1 MADKKDDR
9 VNGSGAVPGFKEWT
23 CSFSGCDGGNE
34 KSPVWICGIESGFA
48 CDTEWDD
55 ARYQSEMVDYYSN
68 KLPVEMSAGRYF
80 PPQESSFT
88 EKNLQ
93 YQYVLKAAKLCTVI
107 QGTEMEQVREHAK
120 ELAVFR
126 LNLFPIAL
134 RNTSDQLWMQHHLD
148 RVTGLATRELFRAWC
163 FLHRFTWMAQQI
175 REYRPKLVIGTGTGY
190 LTDFLCA
197 FGGGG
202 ALDSIQKEEI
212 AAGDTSRPLYWAK
225 VNNATTIAVTPF
237 LGGPTGLNS
246 DELIRAFG
254 RRLNDLMNA

>member
-1 MADKKDDR
+1 ME
-9 VNGSGAVPGFKEWT
+9 V
-23 CSFSGCDGGNE
+23 
-34 KSPVWICGIESGFA
+34 
-48 CDTEWDD
+48 
-55 ARYQSEMVDYYSN
+55 YYSS
-68 KLPVEMSAGRYF
+68 KLPAEITAGRYF

-107 QGTEMEQVREHAK
+107 QGAELEQVRQYAK

-126 LNLFPIAL
+126 INLFPIAL
-134 RNTSDQLWMQHHLD
+134 RNTSDQLWKQHHLD
-148 RVTGLATRELFRAWC
+148 RVTGLASRELFRVLC
-163 FLHRFTWMAQQI
+163 FLHRFPWMAQQV
-175 REYRPKLVIGTGTGY
+175 REYRPKLVIGTGLGY

-197 FGGGG
+197 FGGEGTI
-202 ALDSIQKEEI
+202 DSIHKEDI

-225 VNNATTIAVTPF
+225 INNATTIAVTPF

-254 RRLNDLMNA
+254 HRLTDLMNA